1 MSRLLWVAVGAA
13 AAVAGAKRLGLLDDL
28 TGAPAAHGAHAD
40 ATRPAGAAGTAAATA
55 TTAARAVRTAFRA
68 GATTAGTVRSLA
80 DARREFRTGM
90 AEREA
95 QLRHDLVGDV
105 DVDAI
110 RAERAGRRAAAR
122 EAEHDRSGAVPPA
135 WHRDP
140 EAREEARRERARR
153 GWADEPVEDPAD
165 GDGDV
170 PYSFY

>member
-28 TGAPAAHGAHAD
+28 AGAQGAHAQG
-40 ATRPAGAAGTAAATA
+40 AGGGTA

-68 GATTAGTVRSLA
+68 GTTTAGAVRSLS
-80 DARREFRTGM
+80 DARREFRAGM

-110 RAERAGRRAAAR
+110 RTERAARRSAAHA
-122 EAEHDRSGAVPPA
+122 ADAADADPAGTVPPA
-135 WHRDP
+135 WHGDP
-140 EAREEARRERARR
+140 EAREAARSARARR
-153 GWADEPVEDPAD
+153 GWADAPTDDPAD
-165 GDGDV
+165 DDGDV

>member
-13 AAVAGAKRLGLLDDL
+13 AAVAGARRLGLLDDL
-28 TGAPAAHGAHAD
+28 AGAPAARGAHAD
-40 ATRPAGAAGTAAATA
+40 GAAGAGAGAARATA

-68 GATTAGTVRSLA
+68 GATTAGAVRSLS

-122 EAEHDRSGAVPPA
+122 EDEHDARGAVPPA

-140 EAREEARRERARR
+140 EARDAARAARARK
-153 GWADEPVEDPAD
+153 GWADEPTDDPAD
-165 GDGDV
+165 DDGDV

>member
-28 TGAPAAHGAHAD
+28 TGAPAGHGAHAE
-40 ATRPAGAAGTAAATA
+40 GAAGTARATA
-55 TTAARAVRTAFRA
+55 TTAARAARTAFRA
-68 GATTAGTVRSLA
+68 GATTAGAVRSLS

-110 RAERAGRRAAAR
+110 RAERAERRAAAR
-122 EAEHDRSGAVPPA
+122 EDEHDARGAVPPA

-140 EAREEARRERARR
+140 EAREAARAARARR
-153 GWADEPVEDPAD
+153 GWADEPTDDPD
-165 GDGDV
+165 DDGDV

>member
-28 TGAPAAHGAHAD
+28 TGSSSARGAHAG
-40 ATRPAGAAGTAAATA
+40 ASGAAGTAQATA
-55 TTAARAVRTAFRA
+55 STAARAVRTAFRA
-68 GATTAGTVRSLA
+68 GATTAGTVRSLS

-122 EAEHDRSGAVPPA
+122 QDEHDAHGAVPPA

-140 EAREEARRERARR
+140 EARDAARAARARR
-153 GWADEPVEDPAD
+153 GWADEPTDDPAD
-165 GDGDV
+165 DDGDL

>member
-28 TGAPAAHGAHAD
+28 TGAPAGRGAHAD
-40 ATRPAGAAGTAAATA
+40 GTRASGPATA
-55 TTAARAVRTAFRA
+55 TTAVAAGVRTAFRA
-68 GATTAGTVRSLA
+68 GATTAGAVRSLA
-80 DARREFRTGM
+80 DARREFRAGM

-95 QLRHDLVGDV
+95 RLRDDLVGDV

-110 RAERAGRRAAAR
+110 RAERAERRAAAR
-122 EAEHDRSGAVPPA
+122 EDEHDAHGAVPPA

-140 EAREEARRERARR
+140 EARDAARAARARK
-153 GWADEPVEDPAD
+153 GWADEPTDDPAD
-165 GDGDV
+165 GDGDL

>member
-28 TGAPAAHGAHAD
+28 TGTASARGAHAD
-40 ATRPAGAAGTAAATA
+40 GSATGAAG
-55 TTAARAVRTAFRA
+55 TAARAVRTAFRA
-68 GATTAGTVRSLA
+68 GATTAGTVRSLS

-110 RAERAGRRAAAR
+110 RTERAERRAAAR
-122 EAEHDRSGAVPPA
+122 QDEHDAHGAVPPA

-140 EAREEARRERARR
+140 EARDAARAARARR
-153 GWADEPVEDPAD
+153 GWADEPTDDPAD
-165 GDGDV
+165 DDGDL

>member
-28 TGAPAAHGAHAD
+28 TGAPAARGAHAEGS
-40 ATRPAGAAGTAAATA
+40 GAAGGTAAATA

-68 GATTAGTVRSLA
+68 GATTAGAVRSLS

-110 RAERAGRRAAAR
+110 RAERAERRAAAR
-122 EAEHDRSGAVPPA
+122 EDEHDAHGAVPPA

-140 EAREEARRERARR
+140 EAREAARAARARR
-153 GWADEPVEDPAD
+153 GWADEPTDDPAD
-165 GDGDV
+165 DDGDV

>member
-1 MSRLLWVAVGAA
+1 MSRLLWVAVGAV
-13 AAVAGAKRLGLLDDL
+13 AAVAGAKRLGLLDEL
-28 TGAPAAHGAHAD
+28 TGAPAGHGAHAE
-40 ATRPAGAAGTAAATA
+40 GAAGTARATA
-55 TTAARAVRTAFRA
+55 TTAARAARTAFRA
-68 GATTAGTVRSLA
+68 GATTAGAVRSLS

-110 RAERAGRRAAAR
+110 RAERAGRRAADR
-122 EAEHDRSGAVPPA
+122 EAEHDAGGAVPPA

-140 EAREEARRERARR
+140 EAREAARAARARR
-153 GWADEPVEDPAD
+153 GWADEPTDDPAD
-165 GDGDV
+165 GDGDL

>member
-28 TGAPAAHGAHAD
+28 TGAPAGHGAHAD
-40 ATRPAGAAGTAAATA
+40 GDAAGTARATA

-68 GATTAGTVRSLA
+68 GATTAGAVRSLS
-80 DARREFRTGM
+80 DARREFRAGM

-110 RAERAGRRAAAR
+110 RTERAAHRAAGR
-122 EAEHDRSGAVPPA
+122 EAEHDAGGAVPPA

-140 EAREEARRERARR
+140 EAREAARAARARK
-153 GWADEPVEDPAD
+153 GWADEPTDDPAD
-165 GDGDV
+165 GDGDL

>member
-1 MSRLLWVAVGAA
+1 MSRLLWVAVGAVA
-13 AAVAGAKRLGLLDDL
+13 AAAGAKRLGLLDDL
-28 TGAPAAHGAHAD
+28 TGAPAGHGAHAE
-40 ATRPAGAAGTAAATA
+40 GAAGTARATA
-55 TTAARAVRTAFRA
+55 TTAARAARTAFRA
-68 GATTAGTVRSLA
+68 GATTAGAVRSLS

-110 RAERAGRRAAAR
+110 RAERAGRRAADR
-122 EAEHDRSGAVPPA
+122 EAEHDAGGAVPPA

-140 EAREEARRERARR
+140 EAREAARAARARR
-153 GWADEPVEDPAD
+153 GWADEPTDDPAD
-165 GDGDV
+165 GDGDL

>member
-28 TGAPAAHGAHAD
+28 TGAPAGRGTHAD
-40 ATRPAGAAGTAAATA
+40 GTRASGA

-68 GATTAGTVRSLA
+68 GATTAGAVRSLS
-80 DARREFRTGM
+80 DVRREFRTGM

-110 RAERAGRRAAAR
+110 RAERAGRRAADRA
-122 EAEHDRSGAVPPA
+122 AEHDAGGAVPPA

-140 EAREEARRERARR
+140 EAREEARAARARR
-153 GWADEPVEDPAD
+153 GWADEPTDDPAD
-165 GDGDV
+165 GDGDL

>member
-28 TGAPAAHGAHAD
+28 TGPATHGAHAD
-40 ATRPAGAAGTAAATA
+40 GARPAGAAGTAAATA

-68 GATTAGTVRSLA
+68 GATTAGAVRSLS

-95 QLRHDLVGDV
+95 QLRFDLVGDV

-110 RAERAGRRAAAR
+110 RAERADRRAATR
-122 EAEHDRSGAVPPA
+122 EAEHAGSGTVPPA

-140 EAREEARRERARR
+140 EARDEARRERARR